1 MEIIAYPS
9 RDSWSDTVAP
19 ALRRRPCA
27 NACSGDSRRG
37 QLDSMCAA
45 LDAFY
50 EVEAR
55 LWALPDKAEV
65 LPGISC
71 AVTRRACEK
80 VTIVLP
86 ADSTAAE
93 AASFVAAARAVG
105 VPDIRVSVEGGLDAL
120 CAEARHV
127 LSAHLPAGAFAGD
140 SDVSGRL
147 IIYGESCEARK
158 PDDAVVARRRG
169 IVLVADG
176 QSDAASIVSDATE
189 VIEAGF
195 PLCVV
200 TQSVALASELPALM
214 GGGCGALTIVLLHD
228 AGEIVELLDCMAPQL
243 VIAANED
250 CRTLAAGL
258 KADTTVILGPMPD
271 ARDARALLTLA
282 APVVPVHVFT
292 RARAVVDTLTAR

>member
-9 RDSWSDTVAP
+9 RDSWPATVAP
-19 ALRRRPCA
+19 ALNRRCA
-27 NACSGDSRRG
+27 NARSGDIRSE

-65 LPGISC
+65 LPGVSC
-71 AVTRRACEK
+71 AVTRRACER

-93 AASFVAAARAVG
+93 AASFISAARAVG
-105 VPDIRVSVEGGLDAL
+105 VPDVRVSVEGGLDAMSD
-120 CAEARHV
+120 ETHHV
-127 LSAHLPAGAFAGD
+127 LSAHLPACAFVSDTD
-140 SDVSGRL
+140 SIGRR
-147 IIYGESCEARK
+147 IIYGESSEERI

-176 QSDAASIVSDATE
+176 QSDVSAIVSDASE
-189 VIEAGF
+189 VIAAGF

-200 TQSVALASELPALM
+200 TQSVALAAELPALM

-228 AGEIVELLDCMAPQL
+228 ADEIAELLDCMAPQL

-250 CRTLAAGL
+250 CRTLASGL
-258 KADTTVILGPMPD
+258 NADTTVILGPVPE
-271 ARDARALLTLA
+271 AREARALLTLA

-292 RARAVVDTLTAR
+292 RARAVVDPLTAR